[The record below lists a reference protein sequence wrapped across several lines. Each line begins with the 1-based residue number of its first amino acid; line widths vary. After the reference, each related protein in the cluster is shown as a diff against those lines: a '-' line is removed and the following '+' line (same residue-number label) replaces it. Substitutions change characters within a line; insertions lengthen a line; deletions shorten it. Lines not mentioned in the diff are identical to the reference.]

1 MRIPIAA
8 QGLYYQRSIMIETLL
23 IIEDE
28 KLLGSE
34 LSRHYRQ
41 SGWEVVLATN
51 LTEARELLLN
61 KKIEPLLILSDMNL
75 PDGNAL
81 DFMEKIKKNSPYPD
95 TAKEEKGAPAKA
107 QGAFADDSR
116 DGGGRALPGA
126 FAEWL
131 FLTGYGNVPDS
142 VRALRLG
149 AYDFLEKPCDLERLD
164 LVVASAARS
173 AAIQRRVIDQT
184 KHRHRRYTQDAYV
197 GHSRQ
202 AQDIRQLL
210 AKLTQVPFS
219 ALIIGGESG
228 TGKGLAARIL
238 HYGGSRAQQPMIE
251 VNCAALPRELLESE
265 LFGHEPGAFTGAAG
279 RHRGLLEQ
287 ADGGTLFMDEIGEM
301 PLDLQAKLLKV
312 IEDHKVRRLGG
323 EKEIQ
328 VDVQIVAA
336 SNRDLEKMA
345 LDSSFRADL
354 YHRLSVFKL
363 ILPPLRE
370 AVEDLDQL
378 VPLFVAEYNA
388 KAGRQVKDIPDAV
401 WEKLKAH
408 NWPGNVRELRNVI
421 ERCVLFADGPTF
433 PVQWLQLPGQPA
445 VEALQ
450 TEQGIWLPL
459 DGSMALDD
467 MDGFIIKTALER
479 ADNNLTAAARALG
492 ATRETLRYRVRKYNL
507 KIAD

>member
-1 MRIPIAA
+1 
-8 QGLYYQRSIMIETLL
+8 MIETLL

-34 LSRHYRQ
+34 LSRHYRAL
-41 SGWEVVLATN
+41 GWEVVLADN
-51 LTEARELLLN
+51 LAAARSLLLN
-61 KKIEPLLILSDMNL
+61 MRIEPLLILSDMNL

-81 DFMEKIKKNSPYPD
+81 DFMEELKPQVN
-95 TAKEEKGAPAKA
+95 
-107 QGAFADDSR
+107 
-116 DGGGRALPGA
+116 

-131 FLTGYGNVPDS
+131 FLTGYGSVPDS

-173 AAIQRRVIDQT
+173 ASIQRRVMDQT
-184 KHRHRRYTQDAYV
+184 TQSYRRYSPEAYV

-202 AQDIRQLL
+202 AQGIRQLL

-238 HYGGSRAQQPMIE
+238 HYGGPRAQQPMIE
-251 VNCAALPRELLESE
+251 VNCAALPRDILESE
-265 LFGHEPGAFTGAAG
+265 LFGHESGAFTGASG

-301 PLDLQAKLLKV
+301 PLDLQAKLLKA

-323 EKEIQ
+323 EKEIS

-336 SNRDLEKMA
+336 SNRDLERM
-345 LDSSFRADL
+345 SQEGSFRADL
-354 YHRLSVFKL
+354 YHRLSVFKV

-370 AVEDLDQL
+370 AIEDLDEL

-388 KAGRQVKDIPDAV
+388 KAGRKVKDIPLAV
-401 WEKLKAH
+401 WNKLKAH
-408 NWPGNVRELRNVI
+408 HWLGNVRELRNVI
-421 ERCVLFADGPTF
+421 ERCVLFSEGATF
-433 PVQWLQLPGQPA
+433 PEQWLQLPGWHSPVSAIGSEYMTDPSQA
-445 VEALQ
+445 EVSED
-450 TEQGIWLPL
+450 GIYLPL
-459 DGSMALDD
+459 DGNMALDD
-467 MDGFIIKTALER
+467 MDKFIIKTALER
-479 ADNNLTAAARALG
+479 ANNNLTAAARALG
-492 ATRETLRYRVRKYNL
+492 ATRETLRYRVRKYHL
-507 KIAD
+507 KSVD

>member
-1 MRIPIAA
+1 
-8 QGLYYQRSIMIETLL
+8 MIETLL

-28 KLLGSE
+28 KLLGTE
-34 LSRHYRQ
+34 LSRHYRAQ
-41 SGWEVVLATN
+41 GWDVVLVDSLANAKTQLLTN
-51 LTEARELLLN
+51 R
-61 KKIEPLLILSDMNL
+61 IEPLLILSDMNL

-81 DFMEKIKKNSPYPD
+81 DFMETMKKHVGY
-95 TAKEEKGAPAKA
+95 
-107 QGAFADDSR
+107 
-116 DGGGRALPGA
+116 
-126 FAEWL
+126 AEWL

-149 AYDFLEKPCDLERLD
+149 AYDFLEKPCDLDRLD
-164 LVVASAARS
+164 LVINSAARS
-173 AAIQRRVIDQT
+173 ASMQRRVIDQT
-184 KHRHRRYTQDAYV
+184 KQGHRRYSPEAYL
-197 GHSRQ
+197 GHSQQ
-202 AQDIRQLL
+202 ARSMRELL
-210 AKLTQVPFS
+210 EKLTQVPFS
-219 ALIIGGESG
+219 TLIIGGESG
-228 TGKGLAARIL
+228 TGKGLVARIL
-238 HYGGSRAQQPMIE
+238 HYGGPRAQQPLIE

-265 LFGHEPGAFTGAAG
+265 LFGHEQGAFTGASG

-323 EKEIQ
+323 EKEISI
-328 VDVQIVAA
+328 DVQIVAA
-336 SNRDLEKMA
+336 SNRDLEQLA
-345 LDSSFRADL
+345 QEGLFRADL
-354 YHRLSVFKL
+354 YHRLSVFKV

-388 KAGRQVKDIPDAV
+388 KAGRQVKDIPEEV
-401 WEKLKAH
+401 WTALKMH
-408 NWPGNVRELRNVI
+408 DWLGNVRELRNVI

-433 PVQWLQLPGQPA
+433 PAQWLQLKRQSTYATIIKNEPHLENMDSHTQA
-445 VEALQ
+445 KSN
-450 TEQGIWLPL
+450 EQGIFLPL

-467 MDGFIIKTALER
+467 MDRFIIKTALER

-507 KIAD
+507 NTVD

>member
-1 MRIPIAA
+1 M
-8 QGLYYQRSIMIETLL
+8 METLL

-41 SGWEVVLATN
+41 SGWEVVLAAS
-51 LTEARELLLN
+51 LAEAKALLF
-61 KKIEPLLILSDMNL
+61 KQRVEPLLILSDMNL

-81 DFMEKIKKNSPYPD
+81 DFMEKHKKDVAY
-95 TAKEEKGAPAKA
+95 T
-107 QGAFADDSR
+107 
-116 DGGGRALPGA
+116 
-126 FAEWL
+126 EWL
-131 FLTGYGNVPDS
+131 FLTGYGSVPDS

-164 LVVASAARS
+164 LIVTSAARS
-173 AAIQRRVIDQT
+173 ASIQRRVIDQT
-184 KHRHRRYTQDAYV
+184 RQGHRRYSPQAYV
-197 GHSRQ
+197 GHSHQ
-202 AQDIRQLL
+202 AQQIRQLL
-210 AKLTQVPFS
+210 TRLTQVPFS

-228 TGKGLAARIL
+228 TGKGLVARIL
-238 HYGGSRAQQPMIE
+238 HYGGPRAEQPMIE

-301 PLDLQAKLLKV
+301 PLDLQAKLLKA

-323 EKEIQ
+323 EKEIN
-328 VDVQIVAA
+328 VNVQIIAA

-345 LDSSFRADL
+345 QDGSFRADL
-354 YHRLSVFKL
+354 YHRLSVFRVL
-363 ILPPLRE
+363 LPPLRE
-370 AVEDLDQL
+370 AKEDLDEL

-388 KAGRQVKDIPDAV
+388 KAGRQVRNIPPEV
-401 WEKLKAH
+401 WNKFRAH
-408 NWPGNVRELRNVI
+408 GWPGNVRELRNVI
-421 ERCVLFADGPTF
+421 ERCVLFSDGPDF
-433 PVQWLQLPGQPA
+433 PGQWLQLPGQDSTVSGA
-445 VEALQ
+445 GEVSKDC
-450 TEQGIWLPL
+450 INLPL

-467 MDGFIIKTALER
+467 MDRFIIKTALDR

-507 KIAD
+507 KIQD

>member
-1 MRIPIAA
+1 
-8 QGLYYQRSIMIETLL
+8 MIETLL

-41 SGWEVVLATN
+41 LGWEVVLAST
-51 LTEARELLLN
+51 LAEARALLT
-61 KKIEPLLILSDMNL
+61 KKNLEPLLVLSDMNL

-81 DFMEKIKKNSPYPD
+81 DFMEATKKYASY
-95 TAKEEKGAPAKA
+95 
-107 QGAFADDSR
+107 
-116 DGGGRALPGA
+116 
-126 FAEWL
+126 AEWL
-131 FLTGYGNVPDS
+131 FLTGYGSVPDS

-164 LVVASAARS
+164 LVVASAGRS
-173 AAIQRRVIDQT
+173 AAMQRRVVEQT
-184 KHRHRRYTQDAYV
+184 QHGYRRYSPDAYI
-197 GHSRQ
+197 GHSQQ
-202 AQDIRQLL
+202 AQSVRQLL
-210 AKLTQVPFS
+210 GKLTQVPFS

-238 HYGGSRAQQPMIE
+238 HYGGHRAGQPMIE
-251 VNCAALPRELLESE
+251 VNCAALPRELMESE

-323 EKEIQ
+323 EKEIH

-336 SNRDLEKMA
+336 SNRDLELMA
-345 LDSSFRADL
+345 QDGTFRADL
-354 YHRLSVFKL
+354 YHRLSVFRV

-370 AVEDLDQL
+370 AVEDLDEL

-388 KAGRQVKDIPDAV
+388 KAGKHVKQIPDEV
-401 WEKLKAH
+401 WHKLKAH
-408 NWPGNVRELRNVI
+408 HWPGNVRELRNVI
-421 ERCVLFADGPTF
+421 ERCVLFADSTVF
-433 PVQWLQLPGQPA
+433 PGQWLQLPNQANSNKPVDGGD
-445 VEALQ
+445 
-450 TEQGIWLPL
+450 GIHLPL
-459 DGSMALDD
+459 DGSVCLED
-467 MDGFIIKTALER
+467 MDRLIIKTALER
-479 ADNNLTAAARALG
+479 SGNNLAAAARMLG
-492 ATRETLRYRVRKYNL
+492 ATRETMRYRVRKYQL
-507 KIAD
+507 KVDD

>member
-1 MRIPIAA
+1 
-8 QGLYYQRSIMIETLL
+8 MIETLL

-34 LSRHYRQ
+34 LSRHYRAL
-41 SGWEVVLATN
+41 GWDVVLADSLAAAKT
-51 LTEARELLLN
+51 LLLN
-61 KKIEPLLILSDMNL
+61 MSIEPLLILSDMNL

-81 DFMEKIKKNSPYPD
+81 DFMEEVKSQVN
-95 TAKEEKGAPAKA
+95 
-107 QGAFADDSR
+107 
-116 DGGGRALPGA
+116 

-131 FLTGYGNVPDS
+131 FLTGYGSVPDS

-173 AAIQRRVIDQT
+173 ASIQRRVIDQT
-184 KHRHRRYTQDAYV
+184 KQSYRRYSPEAYV
-197 GHSRQ
+197 GHSQQ
-202 AQDIRQLL
+202 AQGIRQLL

-238 HYGGSRAQQPMIE
+238 HYGGPRALQPMIE
-251 VNCAALPRELLESE
+251 VNCAALPRDILESE
-265 LFGHEPGAFTGAAG
+265 LFGHESSG

-301 PLDLQAKLLKV
+301 PLDLQAKLLKA

-323 EKEIQ
+323 EKEIS

-336 SNRDLEKMA
+336 SNRDLEQMSQ
-345 LDSSFRADL
+345 DGSFRADL
-354 YHRLSVFKL
+354 YHRLSVFKV

-370 AVEDLDQL
+370 AVEDLDEL

-388 KAGRQVKDIPDAV
+388 KAGRQVKDIPLEV
-401 WEKLKAH
+401 WHKLKAH
-408 NWPGNVRELRNVI
+408 HWPGNVRELRNVI
-421 ERCVLFADGPTF
+421 ERCVLFAENATF
-433 PVQWLQLPGQPA
+433 PGQWLQLPSLHSSVNAIDSEYRVDLTQAEVSAG
-445 VEALQ
+445 
-450 TEQGIWLPL
+450 GIYLPL
-459 DGSMALDD
+459 DGNMALDD
-467 MDGFIIKTALER
+467 MDKFIIKTALER
-479 ADNNLTAAARALG
+479 ANNNLTAAARALG
-492 ATRETLRYRVRKYNL
+492 ATRETLRYRVRKYHL
-507 KIAD
+507 KTVE

>member
-1 MRIPIAA
+1 MTK
-8 QGLYYQRSIMIETLL
+8 TLL

-28 KLLGSE
+28 KLLGIE
-34 LSRHYRQ
+34 LSSHYRAQ
-41 SGWEVVLATN
+41 GWDVVLTANLAIAKTLLITN
-51 LTEARELLLN
+51 R
-61 KKIEPLLILSDMNL
+61 IEPLLILSDMNL

-81 DFMEKIKKNSPYPD
+81 DFMETMKSHVGY
-95 TAKEEKGAPAKA
+95 
-107 QGAFADDSR
+107 
-116 DGGGRALPGA
+116 
-126 FAEWL
+126 AEWL

-164 LVVASAARS
+164 LVINSAARS
-173 AAIQRRVIDQT
+173 ASMQRRVIDQT
-184 KHRHRRYTQDAYV
+184 KQGHRRYTPEAYL
-197 GHSRQ
+197 GHSQQ
-202 AQDIRQLL
+202 ARSMRELL
-210 AKLTQVPFS
+210 EKLTQVPFS
-219 ALIIGGESG
+219 TLIIGGESG

-238 HYGGSRAQQPMIE
+238 HYGGPRAQQPLIE

-265 LFGHEPGAFTGAAG
+265 LFGHEQGAFTGASG

-323 EKEIQ
+323 EKEISI
-328 VDVQIVAA
+328 DVQIVAA
-336 SNRDLEKMA
+336 SNRDLEQLA
-345 LDSSFRADL
+345 QEGLFRADL
-354 YHRLSVFKL
+354 YHRLSVFKV

-388 KAGRQVKDIPDAV
+388 KAGRQVKDIPEEV
-401 WEKLKAH
+401 WTALKMH
-408 NWPGNVRELRNVI
+408 DWLGNVRELRNVI

-433 PVQWLQLPGQPA
+433 PAQWLQLKRQSTYATIIKNEPHLENKDGHTQA
-445 VEALQ
+445 KSN
-450 TEQGIWLPL
+450 EQGIFLPL

-467 MDGFIIKTALER
+467 MDRFIIKTALER

-507 KIAD
+507 NTID

>member
-1 MRIPIAA
+1 
-8 QGLYYQRSIMIETLL
+8 MIETLL

-41 SGWEVVLATN
+41 SGWEVALATN
-51 LTEARELLLN
+51 LSEARELLL
-61 KKIEPLLILSDMNL
+61 KKKVEPLLILSDMNL

-81 DFMEKIKKNSPYPD
+81 DFMEKIKKELSY
-95 TAKEEKGAPAKA
+95 
-107 QGAFADDSR
+107 ADDSR
-116 DGGGRALPGA
+116 DGGGTTSGMREVEQRRDQLPRAMPGA

-164 LVVASAARS
+164 LLIASAARS
-173 AAIQRRVIDQT
+173 AAIQRRVADQT
-184 KHRHRRYTQDAYV
+184 QHRHRRYSPDAYV

-210 AKLTQVPFS
+210 ARLTQVPFS

-301 PLDLQAKLLKV
+301 PLELQAKLLKV

-328 VDVQIVAA
+328 VDVQIIAA
-336 SNRDLEKMA
+336 SNRDLEKMSQ
-345 LDSSFRADL
+345 DGSFRADL

-370 AVEDLDQL
+370 AVEDLEEL

-401 WEKLKAH
+401 WSKLKAH
-408 NWPGNVRELRNVI
+408 YWPGNVRELRNVI
-421 ERCVLFADGPTF
+421 ERCVLFSDGPVF
-433 PVQWLQLPGQPA
+433 PGQWLQLPGHPSA
-445 VEALQ
+445 EASH
-450 TEQGIWLPL
+450 TDQGIWLPL

-467 MDGFIIKTALER
+467 MDCFIIKTALER

-507 KIAD
+507 KTAD

>member
-1 MRIPIAA
+1 
-8 QGLYYQRSIMIETLL
+8 MIETLL

-28 KLLGSE
+28 KLLGME

-41 SGWEVVLATN
+41 LGWEVVLAST
-51 LTEARELLLN
+51 LAEAKTILC
-61 KKIEPLLILSDMNL
+61 KKHIEPLLILSDMNL

-81 DFMEKIKKNSPYPD
+81 DFMETHKKQVHY
-95 TAKEEKGAPAKA
+95 
-107 QGAFADDSR
+107 
-116 DGGGRALPGA
+116 
-126 FAEWL
+126 AEWL

-149 AYDFLEKPCDLERLD
+149 AYDFLEKPCDLDRLD
-164 LVVASAARS
+164 LIVASAARS
-173 AAIQRRVIDQT
+173 ASIQRRVIDQT
-184 KHRHRRYTQDAYV
+184 KQEHRRYSPEAYL
-197 GHSRQ
+197 GHSQQ
-202 AQDIRQLL
+202 AQNIRQLL
-210 AKLTQVPFS
+210 TKLTEVPFS

-238 HYGGSRAQQPMIE
+238 HYGGSRALQPMIE

-265 LFGHEPGAFTGAAG
+265 LFGHEPGAFTGASS

-323 EKEIQ
+323 EKEIN
-328 VDVQIVAA
+328 VNVQIIAA
-336 SNRDLEKMA
+336 SNCDLEKMA
-345 LDSSFRADL
+345 QEGSFRADL
-354 YHRLSVFKL
+354 YHRLSVFRL

-370 AVEDLDQL
+370 AVEDLDEL

-388 KAGRQVKDIPDAV
+388 KAGRQVRHIPDEV
-401 WEKLKAH
+401 WHKLKAH
-408 NWPGNVRELRNVI
+408 DWRGNVRELRNVI
-421 ERCVLFADGPTF
+421 ERCVLFADGDTF
-433 PVQWLQLPGQPA
+433 PIQWLQLPRQA
-445 VEALQ
+445 VLEKA
-450 TEQGIWLPL
+450 ESDSNAIYLPL

-467 MDGFIIKTALER
+467 MDKFIIKTALER

-492 ATRETLRYRVRKYNL
+492 ATRETLRYRVKKYNL
-507 KIAD
+507 NSVE